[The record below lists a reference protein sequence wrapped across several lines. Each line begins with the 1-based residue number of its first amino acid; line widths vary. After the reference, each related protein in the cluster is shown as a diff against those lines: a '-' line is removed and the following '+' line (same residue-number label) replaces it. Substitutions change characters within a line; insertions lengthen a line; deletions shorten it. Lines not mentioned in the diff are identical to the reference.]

1 MAPLAA
7 TQDSL
12 YFAEV
17 DNCRARAV
25 SLPSGT
31 IRTFAVR
38 PRTPPHPTPRHQPPR
53 RPRC

>member
-7 TQDSL
+7 TEDTL

-25 SLPSGT
+25 SLPSAT

-38 PRTPPHPTPRHQPPR
+38 PRTPPPAPPG
-53 RPRC
+53 PVTN

>member
-7 TQDSL
+7 TKNSL

-17 DNCRARAV
+17 DNCRARTV

-38 PRTPPHPTPRHQPPR
+38 PHEAHQPPR

>member
-25 SLPSGT
+25 SLASGT
-31 IRTFAVR
+31 IRTFAVC
-38 PRTPPHPTPRHQPPR
+38 PHNPTPPHLPAANR
-53 RPRC
+53 RQRC